1 MEATFEFEDL
11 QRMGSTIS
19 FEGRLLNGTDHPVVL
34 WAVWMPGSHVLG
46 PRLDVV
52 QGEGE
57 VAVVGQA
64 IQGFWPAV
72 LRTQVFSQAG

>member
-1 MEATFEFEDL
+1 
-11 QRMGSTIS
+11 
-19 FEGRLLNGTDHPVVL
+19 
-34 WAVWMPGSHVLG
+34 MPGSHVSG

-64 IQGFWPAV
+64 VEGFWLAV